1 MTLIFI
7 TTSLISLSIY
17 FVWHK
22 GLALELSFFVFFETI
37 ELTFL
42 FSYHVRILQGGWVPL
57 LSSIFLFTIIYRCI
71 IRNGYK
77 DVNENENEYDFE
89 NALIMSIAEFIQLE
103 AEGITGGEVQARV
116 QLQLVDT
123 RYKDSFVKDEV
134 MRLVEAKKF
143 GGRM

>member
-42 FSYHVRILQGGWVPL
+42 FSYHVRILQ
-57 LSSIFLFTIIYRCI
+57 
-71 IRNGYK
+71 
-77 DVNENENEYDFE
+77 
-89 NALIMSIAEFIQLE
+89 
-103 AEGITGGEVQARV
+103 
-116 QLQLVDT
+116 
-123 RYKDSFVKDEV
+123 
-134 MRLVEAKKF
+134 
-143 GGRM
+143 